1 MNIELPLTRQKRPPD
16 RAAAAEA
23 EREPP
28 KSKIARTTDEHRE
41 QPAEADEPRSLS
53 VAAISIML
61 HSLCDSPGD
70 ILSLSLVSKDIHSS
84 CKESMEEVC
93 RRRWGVKFEFH
104 RRWGSARTDFESANA
119 GPAFWYYRYFEEE
132 LKAIKHDI
140 SEDDLKRLSWK
151 LEKST
156 RPLQREYVLRFS
168 GEAPWFKKG
177 NNLIIRAIAQGR
189 TQGSLRF
196 LLGGPSSRR
205 ASWKSTN
212 WFLQRDRKM
221 SNGSGRDGGRD
232 GCTVLC
238 LGTPNGICLPCMKF
252 KVYTSPD
259 TWQHVIQSEL
269 YVLRGFP

>member
-1 MNIELPLTRQKRPPD
+1 MNIKLPLTRQKRPPD
-16 RAAAAEA
+16 RAVVAEA

-28 KSKIARTTDEHRE
+28 KSKIARTTNERE
-41 QPAEADEPRSLS
+41 QPADTDEPRCLS
-53 VAAISIML
+53 VAAVSIML
-61 HSLCDSPGD
+61 HSFCDSPGD
-70 ILSLSLVSKDIHSS
+70 ILNFSLVSKDIHNS

-93 RRRWGVKFEFH
+93 RRRWEDKFEFH
-104 RRWGSARTDFESANA
+104 RRWDSARADFKSANA

-132 LKAIKHDI
+132 VKALKHDI
-140 SEDDLKRLSWK
+140 SGDDLKRLSWK

-156 RPLQREYVLRFS
+156 HPLQREYVLRFG

-212 WFLQRDRKM
+212 WFLQRDRKR
-221 SNGSGRDGGRD
+221 SNGSCRDGG
-232 GCTVLC
+232 TVLC

-252 KVYTSPD
+252 KVSTSPD
-259 TWQHVIQSEL
+259 TWQYVLQSEL